1 MLSAMLS
8 QRELSSTDTPLRRE
22 DASSSKLATFFP
34 KAVARVCNRGATLSL
49 LYPIEVL
56 RSSPLTHC
64 FLTCK
69 MGAGGEEDQKSG
81 SQHRKS

>member
-22 DASSSKLATFFP
+22 DTSSSEVATFFP
-34 KAVARVCNRGATLSL
+34 KSVARVSNRGAPLSL
-49 LYPIEVL
+49 LYPIEVH
-56 RSSPLTHC
+56 RSSPHTHC
-64 FLTCK
+64 FLTCETR
-69 MGAGGEEDQKSG
+69 GGGEEDQHAG